1 VPARDTTEPVGSV
14 ASGPGDGLDEG
25 ATRQVERRAT
35 PRPRP
40 RPRWDRPPWER
51 VYVTALPLVDGVMI
65 SVAAFVALAVRDPT
79 FEIQRVNLNYDVL
92 AMLFA
97 PVWVTVLALSRAY
110 EPRFLASGSEEYRRV
125 TSGSLRFAA
134 LLFAV
139 SFLIQADL
147 SRGFVGL
154 ALVLG
159 MVLLWTGRHAAR
171 YVLWRERQRGRAQ
184 HQVVVAG
191 SADEVT
197 ALGAEFRRGRQTG
210 MQIVAVCVPAG
221 DVDATARLLPD
232 VDVRPLHQVVTALA
246 ETRAD
251 TLAVAGTRALGSAAF
266 RRLAW
271 DLEDSGVDLVIS
283 PVLMEL
289 AGPRMHIRP
298 IADLPF
304 LHVEHPEFT
313 GIRRVIKTCFD
324 YVVAAALLSVLG
336 PLLVVVALLIK
347 LTSPGPVFFRQ
358 VRLGIRGE
366 EFRVWKFRTM
376 RADAE
381 ALKAQLAN
389 ESGGLLF
396 KVKADPRV
404 TAVGRWLRRFSLDEL
419 PQLFNVLGG
428 SMSLV
433 GPRPLPE
440 KLADF
445 DDAERRRL
453 LVKPGITGLWQ
464 VSGRS
469 DLSWEDSVRLDLY
482 YVENW
487 SPALDL
493 IIMLKTVGV
502 LVRPRG
508 AY

>member
-1 VPARDTTEPVGSV
+1 MIPPETGSAEV
-14 ASGPGDGLDEG
+14 VESGAGTMTGPTSPQ
-25 ATRQVERRAT
+25 AERRAV
-35 PRPRP
+35 PRPKL
-40 RPRWDRPPWER
+40 RPRWDRPGWER
-51 VYVTALPLVDGVMI
+51 LYTTTLPLVDGVMI
-65 SVAAFVALAVRDPT
+65 SVAAFVALAIRDPR
-79 FEIQRVNLNYDVL
+79 FEIQRVNLPYDVL

-97 PVWVTVLALSRAY
+97 PVWVIVLALSRAY

-139 SFLIQADL
+139 SFMIQADL

-184 HQVVVAG
+184 HQVVLAG
-191 SADEVT
+191 STDEVT
-197 ALGAEFRRGRQTG
+197 ALGAELRRGAQTG
-210 MQIVAVCVPAG
+210 MQVVAVCVPSE
-221 DVDATARLLPD
+221 DVEATAQLLDD
-232 VDVRPLHQVVTALA
+232 VLVRPLNQVMSALA
-246 ETRAD
+246 ESRAD
-251 TLAVAGTRALGSAAF
+251 TLAVAGTRAFGVGTF

-271 DLEDSGVDLVIS
+271 ELEDSGVDLVIS

-313 GIRRVIKTCFD
+313 GVRRVIKTCFD
-324 YVVAAALLSVLG
+324 YMVAASLTLVLA
-336 PLLVVVALLIK
+336 PVLIGIAAVIK
-347 LTSPGPVFFRQ
+347 VTSPGPIFFRQ

-381 ALKAQLAN
+381 ALKAELEN

-396 KVKADPRV
+396 KVKEDPRV
-404 TAVGRWLRRFSLDEL
+404 TPVGRWLRRFSLDEL

-469 DLSWEDSVRLDLY
+469 DLSWEDSVRLDLS

-493 IIMLKTVGV
+493 IIMLRTVGA

>member
-1 VPARDTTEPVGSV
+1 MTAADRGGAVSPA
-14 ASGPGDGLDEG
+14 ASESARGVG
-25 ATRQVERRAT
+25 ATTVEPRAAA
-35 PRPRP
+35 RL

-51 VYVTALPLVDGVMI
+51 TYLTVLPLLDGLMI
-65 SVAAFVALAVRDPT
+65 SLAAFVALAIRDPD
-79 FEIQRVNLNYDVL
+79 FEIRTVNVRYDVL
-92 AMLFA
+92 ASLFA
-97 PVWVTVLALSRAY
+97 PVWVSVLALSRAY
-110 EPRFLASGSEEYRRV
+110 EPRFLGVGSEEYRRV
-125 TSGSLRFAA
+125 TSGSLRFAG

-139 SFLIQADL
+139 SFVIRADL

-159 MVLLWTGRHAAR
+159 MVALVCGRRGAR
-171 YVLWRERQRGRAQ
+171 YVLWRHRARGRAL
-184 HQVVVAG
+184 HRVVVAG
-191 SADEVT
+191 ATDEVT
-197 ALGAEFRRGRQTG
+197 ALGAELQRGRNSG
-210 MQIVAVCVPAG
+210 MDVVAVCVPAD
-221 DVDATARLLPD
+221 DVDATSRVLAD
-232 VDVRPLHQVVTALA
+232 IDIRPLQDLMSVLA

-251 TLAVAGTRALGSAAF
+251 TLAVAGTRALGSGAF

-313 GIRRVIKTCFD
+313 GMRRVLKTGFD
-324 YVVAAALLSVLG
+324 YVVASLLLVVLG
-336 PLLVVVALLIK
+336 PVLLVTAVLIK
-347 LTSPGPVFFRQ
+347 VTSRGPVFFRQ
-358 VRLGIRGE
+358 TRLGIRGA
-366 EFRVWKFRTM
+366 EFSVWKFRTM
-376 RADAE
+376 LANAE
-381 ALKAQLAN
+381 ALKATLTN
-389 ESGGLLF
+389 ETGGRLF
-396 KVKADPRV
+396 KVRKDPRV
-404 TAVGRWLRRFSLDEL
+404 TPLGRWLRRLSIDEL
-419 PQLFNVLGG
+419 PQLFNVLNGT
-428 SMSLV
+428 MSLV

-440 KLADF
+440 KLDDF
-445 DDAERRRL
+445 DTTERRRL

-469 DLSWEDSVRLDLY
+469 DLSWEASVRLDLY

-493 IIMLKTVGV
+493 MIMAKTARV
-502 LVRPRG
+502 LVHRHG